1 MLTSVQEGTM
11 RHPIMAALAGLVL
24 LAAGGAQARPFTA
37 KDMATLDRVGSPR
50 ISPDGHWLAY
60 QVRSTDWAANKG
72 VNAIWLLDLSQGDAT
87 SRKLEI
93 GEGSAPRW
101 APDGRTL
108 YFLSSRSKT
117 SEIWRTDVSG
127 VAPAQVTTSP
137 VDVGAYRISPDG
149 RTVVF
154 AALAYP
160 DCKTLICSA
169 DRHKARGENKAEGE
183 VYNTLGVRFWDS
195 FGDGRYQHLFAASV
209 SSGEAVALQGDL
221 ASDTP
226 SRPEGDES
234 AFVIA
239 PDGKS
244 VIFAA
249 HDPATAPGV
258 DTRSILYIAPLDGSA
273 VPHALFATA
282 ASDGDPAISPDGRTL
297 AFIRRAGSSF
307 GAARGAVMLADLKSG
322 AVRELDKGYDR
333 TPGHLD
339 WSEDGKALYA
349 TVEDEGVGRL
359 IRLDTATGGVTAL
372 TRVGHVGDF
381 SAAGGKIVIA
391 QDALDHPADMYL
403 LAPNGRAQLQLTHAN
418 MAALAD
424 VPMGD
429 SYEPF
434 TFTGWNGERV
444 HGYVVKPQG
453 WKPGLKY
460 PTAFLIHGGP
470 HGSFGDSW
478 SYRWNPQAWAGM
490 GYAVVMVDFHGSS
503 GYGEVFGQSIVGHWG
518 DRPLEDLQKGWAA
531 AQARYPWVDGS
542 RACAL
547 GGSYGGYMVDWI
559 AGNWNAPWKCLVD
572 HDGILDT
579 RLMAFATDIPGFS
592 EDETGAWL
600 KDPAAVERFNPINHL
615 NAWSKPILVIHGG
628 KDYRVPF
635 DQGLGAFTAAQRK
648 GVPSQFLYF
657 GSENHWVLKPQ
668 NSVQWYDVVGK
679 WMDRWIGDTAPLP
692 IGK

>member
-1 MLTSVQEGTM
+1 
-11 RHPIMAALAGLVL
+11 
-24 LAAGGAQARPFTA
+24 
-37 KDMATLDRVGSPR
+37 
-50 ISPDGHWLAY
+50 
-60 QVRSTDWAANKG
+60 
-72 VNAIWLLDLSQGDAT
+72 
-87 SRKLEI
+87 
-93 GEGSAPRW
+93 
-101 APDGRTL
+101 
-108 YFLSSRSKT
+108 
-117 SEIWRTDVSG
+117 
-127 VAPAQVTTSP
+127 
-137 VDVGAYRISPDG
+137 
-149 RTVVF
+149 
-154 AALAYP
+154 
-160 DCKTLICSA
+160 
-169 DRHKARGENKAEGE
+169 
-183 VYNTLGVRFWDS
+183 
-195 FGDGRYQHLFAASV
+195 
-209 SSGEAVALQGDL
+209 
-221 ASDTP
+221 
-226 SRPEGDES
+226 
-234 AFVIA
+234 
-239 PDGKS
+239 
-244 VIFAA
+244 
-249 HDPATAPGV
+249 
-258 DTRSILYIAPLDGSA
+258 
-273 VPHALFATA
+273 
-282 ASDGDPAISPDGRTL
+282 
-297 AFIRRAGSSF
+297 
-307 GAARGAVMLADLKSG
+307 
-322 AVRELDKGYDR
+322 
-333 TPGHLD
+333 
-339 WSEDGKALYA
+339 
-349 TVEDEGVGRL
+349 VEDEGVGRL
-359 IRLDTATGGVTAL
+359 IRLDTGSGAVTPL

-381 SAAGGKIVIA
+381 SAAGGKMVIA
-391 QDALDHPADMYL
+391 QDALDHPADLYL

-470 HGSFGDSW
+470 HGSFGDTW

-503 GYGEVFGQSIVGHWG
+503 GYGEAFGQSIVGHWG

-531 AQARYPWVDGS
+531 VQAKYPWVDGS

-615 NAWSKPILVIHGG
+615 KDWSKPILVIHGG

-657 GSENHWVLKPQ
+657 ASENHWVLKPQ

-679 WMDRWIGDTAPLP
+679 WMGRWIGDTAPVP
-692 IGK
+692 IRK